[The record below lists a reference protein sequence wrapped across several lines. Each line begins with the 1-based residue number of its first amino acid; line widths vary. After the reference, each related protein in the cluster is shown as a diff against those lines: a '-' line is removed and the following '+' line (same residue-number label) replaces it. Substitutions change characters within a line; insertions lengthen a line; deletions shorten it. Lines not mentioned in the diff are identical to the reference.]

1 MALMGNLSL
10 RLFLEVLV
18 KFSRTRW
25 YSFIIFNEM
34 LIISNNI
41 ILQMQSNFDDDEQV
55 SFYSV
60 FDGFTDQHDE
70 DLE

>member
-1 MALMGNLSL
+1 
-10 RLFLEVLV
+10 
-18 KFSRTRW
+18 
-25 YSFIIFNEM
+25 M